1 MLFSISQIRLD
12 SPNILVMDTRQIIE
26 MLKREDLVV
35 NVQCIQ
41 AIQEVEANAQDSKK
55 MSILVSIVVLELH

>member
-1 MLFSISQIRLD
+1 
-12 SPNILVMDTRQIIE
+12 MDTRQIIE

-41 AIQEVEANAQDSKK
+41 AIQEVEANAQDLKK